1 MGRWVHHIALSV
13 ALPVKFFGKNSLP
26 FPSDCFTGSVPHP
39 FCPLHSTL
47 ESVLIYGNM
56 GDVCLDY
63 NVVFPQSS
71 ISEKHWK
78 GSQGPV
84 VILLG
89 WAGCKDRHLVKY
101 SSIYNEQGCITFRY
115 TAPLRSVFI
124 SESLGYREL
133 RTTANKL
140 LELLYEYEVENNP
153 IFFHVFSNGGFML
166 YRYMVELLR
175 SDAQFRT
182 LRVVGAVMDSG
193 PGNRNLKGALR
204 AIVASLGPK
213 SNAALVYILLVL
225 FACMVVLLR
234 IILYPLTRYIHKNHY
249 DAMREHPATWP
260 QLYLYSRADNIIQH
274 EDVEQMVKAVQEKG
288 ISVESFA
295 FDTSAHVCLFRDFP
309 EEYPRRC
316 LAFLGNCM
324 REETRPKKRLSV
336 PS

>member
-1 MGRWVHHIALSV
+1 
-13 ALPVKFFGKNSLP
+13 
-26 FPSDCFTGSVPHP
+26 
-39 FCPLHSTL
+39 
-47 ESVLIYGNM
+47 M

-78 GSQGPV
+78 GSEGPV

-101 SSIYNEQGCITFRY
+101 SSIYNEQGCITLRY

-124 SESLGYREL
+124 SEPLGYREL
-133 RTTANKL
+133 STTANKL

-182 LRVVGAVMDSG
+182 LRVVGAVMDSA

-204 AIVASLGPK
+204 AMTISLGPN
-213 SNAALVYILLVL
+213 SNAVLVYILLVL
-225 FACMVVLLR
+225 FACMVILLR
-234 IILYPLTRYIHKNHY
+234 IIMYPLTRYIHKNHY
-249 DAMREHPATWP
+249 DAMREYPATWP
-260 QLYLYSRADNIIQH
+260 QLYLYSRSDKIIPH
-274 EDVEQMVKAVQEKG
+274 EHVEQMVKAVQEKG
-288 ISVESFA
+288 IAVESFDFGTA
-295 FDTSAHVCLFRDFP
+295 AHVCLFRDFP
-309 EEYPRRC
+309 KEYSRQC
-316 LAFLGNCM
+316 LVFLGDCM
-324 REETRPKKRLSV
+324 REGTRPKKCVSV
-336 PS
+336 SS